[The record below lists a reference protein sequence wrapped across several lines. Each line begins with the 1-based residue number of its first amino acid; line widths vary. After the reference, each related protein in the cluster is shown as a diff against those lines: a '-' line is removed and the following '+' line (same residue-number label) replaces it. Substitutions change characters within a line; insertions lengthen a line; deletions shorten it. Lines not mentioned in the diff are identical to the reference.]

1 MAFSYQHT
9 DRPQAP
15 PSAAAPGFGMFAPVL
30 SSNNANSAASVAA
43 LLSHTPMYGLGQRR
57 PSFLPGVSVPD
68 SFPGKSG
75 ISIPSSTSNSH
86 HIRTSSNQ
94 NNGVSGSSAAPFL
107 SQQRLQQRFPPP
119 APTAPSNYYWP
130 SYQQSVPAAG
140 QSQRYLAPEKYPLA
154 YHPSAQNPALGNP
167 MMLNPSGQVS
177 YSSLIPGSRG
187 TSYYDSLPNVGPMNC
202 HASVPPQASNP
213 AASANVPATMGNCYD
228 PNVCNVAPPAGQR
241 ISPQYQ
247 AGSNAMDQDDLSN
260 TGGVSANLDYKMD
273 QMVEYLSIMTCK
285 LYARFLNNARM
296 HSLATSL
303 PNLVFSF
310 RKFVLQVLTST
321 RLPRASCL
329 LALSY
334 ISDRLDAASQSSEF
348 LNQWTKET
356 PFFQIC
362 ALLTSAL
369 ILANKYLD
377 DNTFTNQSWSQ
388 VTGFRTQLLNKF
400 EQDWLVSMSWNLN
413 PGSRGHKAW
422 EWWSASYALFTSS
435 NNGNINHH
443 HDQSQGPDQFNT
455 NSSPVNRTCS
465 DYNYYYPYSQVGYFP
480 MYTRYAMT

>member
-9 DRPQAP
+9 NRSQAQ
-15 PSAAAPGFGMFAPVL
+15 PSGAAPGYGMFAPVL

-57 PSFLPGVSVPD
+57 PSFLPG
-68 SFPGKSG
+68 KSG
-75 ISIPSSTSNSH
+75 ISIPSSSTSH
-86 HIRTSSNQ
+86 HLRTSSNSSS
-94 NNGVSGSSAAPFL
+94 GVPGSAAGPYL
-107 SQQRLQQRFPPP
+107 SQHRLQQRLP
-119 APTAPSNYYWP
+119 APAPSNYYWP
-130 SYQQSVPAAG
+130 PYQQSIPAAG
-140 QSQRYLAPEKYPLA
+140 QPQRYLGPEKYPLA

-167 MMLNPSGQVS
+167 LVLNPSGQVP

-187 TSYYDSLPNVGPMNC
+187 TYYDSLANAGPVNC
-202 HASVPPQASNP
+202 YAAGAAAQAGNP
-213 AASANVPATMGNCYD
+213 AACANAPAALGNRYD
-228 PNVCNVAPPAGQR
+228 SNVCNVAPPVGHR
-241 ISPQYQ
+241 MSPQYQ
-247 AGSNAMDQDDLSN
+247 AEDSAMDQDELSY

-285 LYARFLNNARM
+285 LYARFLNNAQM
-296 HSLATSL
+296 HSLANSL
-303 PNLVFSF
+303 PSLVFSF

-348 LNQWTKET
+348 LNHWTKET

-400 EQDWLVSMSWNLN
+400 EQDWLVSMSWNLS
-413 PGSRGHKAW
+413 PGPRGQKAW

-435 NNGNINHH
+435 NNGSINNN
-443 HDQSQGPDQFNT
+443 HDQSQGAGQFAT
-455 NSSPVNRTCS
+455 NSPSVNRTCS